1 MPSDGREKPE
11 EGDAGATIDEFVAG
25 CKRHPLRAK
34 VEGAAKQYKTQLAA
48 RKQRKAPPQS
58 LMRGLDA
65 LIAHEALPVWCVQ
78 TLSCRADETPSFEHY
93 TRAYIQKFEEL
104 FAQANSPHSQRVK
117 VSRRARNGERV
128 KRAGSRAAAQATKP
142 RSTSTAKT
150 ESDSPSV
157 AKPRLV
163 LWFAGFSMTG
173 RVAMV
178 DPARMS
184 GARGSRMLLETKLV
198 WRADSQ
204 ETLDAANEKLDEYAG
219 LGRASRQ
226 VSDDDGEE
234 SAPDAWLR
242 KWATDQ
248 LLYAE
253 YLAKMDSKLLAS
265 RWTFSELYANGS
277 PADPSRKSDGSRTRA
292 ESIPRGGPERRADDL
307 FIATDDGV
315 YLLRKEEYRSS
326 QSAADAPAMSFCDE
340 KFFARPDLSTPG
352 TQRAAVHVLT
362 AMQQMD
368 RRAELNLAAQMINGG
383 VDIAAIPS
391 TGLPTRGTWCYL
403 VHLPE
408 EFGAR

>member
-11 EGDAGATIDEFVAG
+11 EVDAGATIDDFVAG
-25 CKRHPLRAK
+25 CKRHPMRTK
-34 VEGAAKQYKTQLAA
+34 VEGAAKQYKKQLAA
-48 RKQRKAPPQS
+48 RKQRRAAPQS

-65 LIAHEALPVWCVQ
+65 LIAHEVLPVWCVQ

-93 TRAYIQKFEEL
+93 TRAYIQRFEEM
-104 FAQANSPHSQRVK
+104 FSQAALVHSP
-117 VSRRARNGERV
+117 RRKTSPKEKKGEGV
-128 KRAGSRAAAQATKP
+128 KRAGRATVKATK
-142 RSTSTAKT
+142 RQSASTAKT
-150 ESDSPSV
+150 EFDGPPI

-173 RVAMV
+173 RVAVV
-178 DPARMS
+178 DPAPVN

-198 WRADSQ
+198 WRADSE
-204 ETLDAANEKLDEYAG
+204 ETLHAASHKLDEYAD
-219 LGRASRQ
+219 LGTASSQ
-226 VSDDDGEE
+226 SPLENGEE
-234 SAPDAWLR
+234 SVPDAWLR
-242 KWATDQ
+242 KWAADQ
-248 LLYAE
+248 RLYAK
-253 YLAKMDSKLLAS
+253 YLAKMDSKLLAT
-265 RWTFSELYANGS
+265 RWTFSEYY
-277 PADPSRKSDGSRTRA
+277 PSRLPVDRNQKNTGSRARA
-292 ESIPRGGPERRADDL
+292 ESIAPGGSERRAGDL

-315 YLLRKEEYRSS
+315 YLLREEEYQWN
-326 QSAADAPAMSFCDE
+326 QSATDAPAMRFCDE

-362 AMQQMD
+362 AMKQMD

-403 VHLPE
+403 VQLPE